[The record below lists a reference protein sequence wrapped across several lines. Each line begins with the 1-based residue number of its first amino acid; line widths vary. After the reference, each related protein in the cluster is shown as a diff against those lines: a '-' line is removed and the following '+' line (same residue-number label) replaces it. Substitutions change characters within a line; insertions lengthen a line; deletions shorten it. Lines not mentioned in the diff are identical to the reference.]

1 MNKGNLV
8 IFDFDELY
16 KILRELRNNLN
27 FDIINLALKDK
38 KKIHDDFSSN
48 DLFISKKKIPEIEN
62 QILISNFPIKIDK
75 LIEKVNIKF
84 LNQNYSNQ
92 SKIHI
97 GKYIF
102 DLNSREMKFINQSLK
117 LTEKE
122 CEMIVYLSKS
132 KKPVSVSELQ
142 SSVWGYQSQLETH
155 TVETHIYRIRKKMIE
170 SFSDDNFIKFDKKG
184 YFLN

>member
-16 KILRELRNNLN
+16 KILLELRNNLN

-38 KKIHDDFSSN
+38 KKIHDKFSSN
-48 DLFISKKKIPEIEN
+48 DLFISKKRIPEIEN
-62 QILISNFPIKIDK
+62 QILIENFPIKIDK
-75 LIEKVNIKF
+75 LVEKVNIKF
-84 LNQNYSNQ
+84 LNQNYINQ
-92 SKIHI
+92 SKIRI

-102 DLNSREMKFINQSLK
+102 DFNSREMKFINQSFK

-122 CEMIVYLSKS
+122 CEMIIYLSKS
-132 KKPVSVSELQ
+132 KKPVSVSEMQ

-155 TVETHIYRIRKKMIE
+155 TVETHIYRLRKKIID
-170 SFSDDNFIKFDKKG
+170 FFDDKEFIISGKNG
-184 YFLN
+184 YKIS